1 MRKPIIIALATALL
15 MSMATSS
22 AHAEI
27 LQPLEQLD
35 PTSALA
41 KQAVDVALLELEA
54 RGLDKEQYAAE
65 VYTRSSSV
73 YVIFQRRDL
82 LTEEDEDSRPAL
94 TLEVVLSGDASRIV
108 EAYFAK

>member
-1 MRKPIIIALATALL
+1 MVSVAAY
-15 MSMATSS
+15 S
-22 AHAEI
+22 AQSEI
-27 LQPLEQLD
+27 RRPFEQLD
-35 PTSALA
+35 PTSLLA